1 MSLVPAPGGL
11 SDDDEHD
18 PPTQAEKIAAPAAG
32 GHKPTVSENLQAVT
46 SAEERVGDDAYNA
59 LLKAANGLASTV
71 IGMRMM
77 VSGPAPTHI
86 ADSLQNLSVH
96 ILHSL
101 HYEDG
106 RRFVPGGPLNATR
119 CGQSTQAKLPNGLF
133 PHVLQGVPTGERAVV
148 ECDKRI
154 LLKAVIIEN
163 GDTGRPIGQ
172 NEIARR
178 LKAIGV
184 AAGDVLFELGLRFMA
199 RDADGN
205 HDVPSGFGEGKT
217 FKGTF
222 VNASK
227 TSSQLLLPDE
237 NTSTYKVGLNTG
249 NLCWSFAVRPGVTS
263 ASAIPKDAEFVFEVR
278 CLHPQLDFLRSS
290 SMPFQ
295 LCSRFR
301 VNETCLGRGETY
313 VESRQDGGEPERV
326 ITGKRK
332 RGDEL
337 MVV

>member
-1 MSLVPAPGGL
+1 MSLVPAP
-11 SDDDEHD
+11 DTDDEGHD
-18 PPTQAEKIAAPAAG
+18 APTEAEKIAAPAARG
-32 GHKPTVSENLQAVT
+32 KATVSQNLQSVT
-46 SAEERVGDDAYNA
+46 SAEERDGDEAFNA
-59 LLKAANGLASTV
+59 LLKAANGLASAI

-77 VSGPAPTHI
+77 ISGPAPTHI

-119 CGQSTQAKLPNGLF
+119 LGQSTQTKLPNGLF
-133 PHVLQGVPTGERAVV
+133 PHVLHGVPTGEKMVV
-148 ECDKRI
+148 ECDKKVVLR
-154 LLKAVIIEN
+154 AVIVEN

-184 AAGDVLFELGLRFMA
+184 AAGDVLFEVGLRFMS

-205 HDVPSGFGEGKT
+205 HDVPSGFGDGKT
-217 FKGTF
+217 FKGAF

-227 TSSQLLLPDE
+227 TESQLLLPDE
-237 NTSTYKVGLNTG
+237 NTSAYKIGLNTG
-249 NLCWSFAVRPGVTS
+249 TLSWSFSVRPGVTS
-263 ASAIPKDAEFVFEVR
+263 ASAMPKDAEFVFEVR
-278 CLHPQLDFLRSS
+278 CLHPQLEFLRSS

-295 LCSRFR
+295 LASRFR

-313 VESRQDGGEPERV
+313 VESRQEGGEPERV
-326 ITGKRK
+326 LTGKRK